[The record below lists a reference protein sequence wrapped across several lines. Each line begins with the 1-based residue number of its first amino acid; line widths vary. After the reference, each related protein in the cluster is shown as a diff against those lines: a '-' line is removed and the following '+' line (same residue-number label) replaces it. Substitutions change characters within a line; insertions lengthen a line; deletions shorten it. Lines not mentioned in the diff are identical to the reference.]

1 MKNDNDSYEGQKR
14 IVIENIIILFWSF
27 FYGFYK
33 YFSFKIFEVLTP
45 LHKIFYYSIYYF
57 FFEFIFLCIRG
68 YNMFTDNKNN
78 NFLIS
83 KLFITLISDILSI
96 FGYLLYIEI
105 IELNIKGFNYNLK
118 KNIMTRGD
126 KDIIKLDLDD
136 FLDIGN
142 ESSQDEQSVSN
153 YPESKLYD

>member
-1 MKNDNDSYEGQKR
+1 
-14 IVIENIIILFWSF
+14 
-27 FYGFYK
+27 
-33 YFSFKIFEVLTP
+33 
-45 LHKIFYYSIYYF
+45 
-57 FFEFIFLCIRG
+57 
-68 YNMFTDNKNN
+68 MFTDNKNN

-118 KNIMTRGD
+118 KNIIARGD
-126 KDIIKLDLDD
+126 KDIIKLDSDD
-136 FLDIGN
+136 FLDIDD